1 MPPEFIADAML
12 LKLARWL
19 RILGAKTDYVPSSMQ
34 DSQILKLMLEK
45 KNQNKILLTQDVQL
59 HERAKLRGFGSFLVP
74 REVSVEGQVA
84 AILREFHLSL
94 SDFPAKTLCP
104 SCNGALRIVKK
115 SEVKEKVHENV
126 YKSHR
131 KFWLCEGCGKAY
143 WEGTHWERIGEA
155 AQRIK
160 NLLKA

>member
-1 MPPEFIADAML
+1 MH
-12 LKLARWL
+12 
-19 RILGAKTDYVPSSMQ
+19 

-45 KNQNKILLTQDVQL
+45 KNRSKILLTQDVQL
-59 HERAKLRGFGSFLVP
+59 HERAKLRGCDSFLVP

-84 AILREFHLSL
+84 AVLKEFSLSL

-104 SCNGALRIVKK
+104 SCNGNLRIAKK
-115 SEVKEKVHENV
+115 SEVKGKVHENV
-126 YKSHR
+126 YKLHR

-160 NLLKA
+160 KMLKK